1 MRPQLLPLLLLV
13 ACGGKTDT
21 AGEDLDGD
29 GYGVAVDCDDEDE
42 DVNPGATEQPYDGVD
57 NDCDESTR
65 DDDLDED
72 GYVESQDCDD
82 GDPDAYPGGPEYCDG
97 ADNDCDGVVDEQ
109 ALDTLSWYRDGD
121 SDGYGDAEQG
131 ALECD
136 RPSGYVAD
144 ATDCDDSDPEV
155 HPGAEEVWDGVDNDC
170 DGDVDEEG
178 GAPEFDWFHDADGDS
193 YGDPFDAVKA
203 AEQPSGFVAND
214 NDCDDANPDIH
225 PGATELC
232 NDTDDDCDMTTDE
245 DGACDELD
253 VAGADDWWTGDA
265 SGDEAGLALAGGH
278 DLTGDGTDDFLIG
291 APGSSYGGQFY
302 FMPGE
307 YLGYT
312 TGLDLHRGS
321 SSGAIT
327 WDPPIPGSDLGSD
340 VVLFPDVDGDG
351 EVDFGVGSPGTDGDA
366 AGSGIAVLWF
376 SAEDG
381 YTMVSSNGTG
391 AEMGVVASAGDAD
404 LDGLSDVLVGA
415 PGMSS
420 GAIGGGFAEL
430 FLGDASSQLS
440 VGAYWVG
447 DGAGDQLGSELS
459 SAGDVDGDG
468 YSDLL
473 LAAQGFPSGDATGAV
488 WLVMGGSSWP
498 GSEARLLDADHQF
511 LGSATGDHAGYA
523 LSGGQDFDDDGYD
536 DFVVGAPYNSASG
549 TASGAVY
556 LWTGGASW
564 GRTSGSYSLASAPV
578 SFRGEASSD
587 RAGWSLQ
594 LMADAT
600 GDGRDDLA
608 VGAPYHSGS
617 GANRGKVYLLWGG
630 PGFWVGSCD
639 LADAHASWLGVD
651 PGDNLGW
658 ALAAGDADADGL
670 SDLMMS
676 APSDDENGTSSGT
689 VYLVLG
695 W

>member
-232 NDTDDDCDMTTDE
+232 NDTDDDCDMTTDRLPHRR
-245 DGACDELD
+245 AWFVL
-253 VAGADDWWTGDA
+253 WWPVLLHARRVPGLHHRPGSA
-265 SGDEAGLALAGGH
+265 SG
-278 DLTGDGTDDFLIG
+278 
-291 APGSSYGGQFY
+291 
-302 FMPGE
+302 
-307 YLGYT
+307 
-312 TGLDLHRGS
+312 
-321 SSGAIT
+321 
-327 WDPPIPGSDLGSD
+327 
-340 VVLFPDVDGDG
+340 
-351 EVDFGVGSPGTDGDA
+351 
-366 AGSGIAVLWF
+366 
-376 SAEDG
+376 
-381 YTMVSSNGTG
+381 
-391 AEMGVVASAGDAD
+391 
-404 LDGLSDVLVGA
+404 VLVG
-415 PGMSS
+415 GHH
-420 GAIGGGFAEL
+420 
-430 FLGDASSQLS
+430 
-440 VGAYWVG
+440 
-447 DGAGDQLGSELS
+447 LGSPHPRQRS
-459 SAGDVDGDG
+459 RIRRG
-468 YSDLL
+468 
-473 LAAQGFPSGDATGAV
+473 
-488 WLVMGGSSWP
+488 
-498 GSEARLLDADHQF
+498 
-511 LGSATGDHAGYA
+511 
-523 LSGGQDFDDDGYD
+523 
-536 DFVVGAPYNSASG
+536 
-549 TASGAVY
+549 
-556 LWTGGASW
+556 
-564 GRTSGSYSLASAPV
+564 PV
-578 SFRGEASSD
+578 PRRG
-587 RAGWSLQ
+587 W
-594 LMADAT
+594 
-600 GDGRDDLA
+600 
-608 VGAPYHSGS
+608 
-617 GANRGKVYLLWGG
+617 
-630 PGFWVGSCD
+630 
-639 LADAHASWLGVD
+639 
-651 PGDNLGW
+651 
-658 ALAAGDADADGL
+658 
-670 SDLMMS
+670 
-676 APSDDENGTSSGT
+676 
-689 VYLVLG
+689 
-695 W
+695 